1 MTTAGIDAISTDKTR
16 NAHNPVIIAKKL
28 TMTNADQMNFFW
40 SSRFDTVSIEGILI
54 GMPDMIPA
62 ASGLRLFPT

>member
-1 MTTAGIDAISTDKTR
+1 
-16 NAHNPVIIAKKL
+16 AHNPVIIAKKL